1 MGYIKR
7 VIGHPIIFGFLLFLV
22 LFFVCFSIFASFFH
36 DREVDYTHL
45 KKDYDKEYIVL
56 DSTVPQFNLSSSGVS
71 DLNKEIKKDFLFYRK
86 QIGVT
91 YDIKSYLSSSIL
103 SLVVSFTYTEEG
115 NTLYETTKYCTY
127 NYDLENEVVLSDKEL
142 LDLYGLT
149 TKQVKMFL
157 EQKFKNTYYYQ
168 LSEQQIDSSVTY
180 SYFLQS
186 KGIDNYMDNI
196 SFSVEKGSLI
206 CYRPFYITPINDDY
220 KNFTIKDFRFV
231 VVK

>member
-1 MGYIKR
+1 M
-7 VIGHPIIFGFLLFLV
+7 
-22 LFFVCFSIFASFFH
+22 FSQEKA
-36 DREVDYTHL
+36 VDYTHL
-45 KKDYDKEYIVL
+45 KKDSDREYIVL
-56 DSTVPQFNLSSSGVS
+56 DATIPQFNLSSSGVS
-71 DLNKEIKKDFLFYRK
+71 ELNKKIEKDFLFYRG

-103 SLVVSFTYTEEG
+103 SLVISFTYTEEG

-127 NYDLENEVVLSDKEL
+127 NYDLENEVILSDKEL

-149 TKQVKMFL
+149 TKQVKKFL
-157 EQKFKNTYYYQ
+157 EQKFKNFYYHQ
-168 LSEQQIDSSVTY
+168 LSKKQIDSSSSY

-186 KGIDNYMDNI
+186 KGIDNYMDNT
-196 SFSVEKGSLI
+196 SFAVEKGSLV

-220 KNFTIKDFRFV
+220 KNFTTKDFRFV